1 MADGPE
7 MDAAFFQVLDH
18 LQQMVDRTGEA
29 IKADNDKHV
38 AVASSPS
45 SLVRTGR
52 ARDAPDP
59 CS

>member
-1 MADGPE
+1 